1 MQKHFKLT
9 IDLDID
15 LDNDQNGI
23 IERHVTELL
32 NDIPKRAAGEGW
44 FTGESPATVA
54 TWNSKLEV
62 TPVDNGKPAILVKS
76 IFTAEVL
83 HEPEAAER
91 IGQMDFADVVAECT
105 DGEYS
110 GQFSLVEQ
118 IPYTNRKDADAAIK
132 AQASDP
138 SFFFGDDA
146 AAEDDQEA

>member
-1 MQKHFKLT
+1 MKKHFRLT

-15 LDNDQNGI
+15 LDDQSGS
-23 IERHVTELL
+23 IEKRVTELL

-44 FTGESPATVA
+44 FTGETPATVA
-54 TWNSKLEV
+54 SWGSKLEV

-91 IGQMDFADVVAECT
+91 VGQMDFANVVAECM
-105 DGEYS
+105 DGEFS

-118 IPYTNRKDADAAIK
+118 IPYTNRKDADAAIE
-132 AQASDP
+132 AQSSDP
-138 SFFFGDDA
+138 SFFFGDD
-146 AAEDDQEA
+146 DDFGDDDEEK